1 MATKIQGAPGAP
13 CFLVPSHAAYHGT
26 KPLTS
31 TTAELQT
38 LLPRESQSSTSSE
51 PYGWSKVNVVVALCG
66 AKVAAKWRSRYGGRF
81 GRKTRST
88 RSTSVTTAPTVPK
101 TMDASELFEDL
112 FQNSNRAGKV
122 LANLP
127 SAMPMSVLST
137 YTAVPLLSIL
147 AAALCPKHTRLA
159 QFLAGSLG
167 CLLGTLVGAFLTQAK
182 KDAARCA
189 LARLLS
195 LHLKED
201 MPMEDLRTLI
211 SSARKRF
218 GVPPNERLSETWE
231 NTSLQRVYEE
241 LLMSFLDVPEHNADE
256 LAMLVRLKEVLELD
270 GIVAGNA
277 HRHAAQLLVSKGYS
291 GLEGEPMKIATDKLL
306 FLSERIFAEE
316 KPEEAARYEMGRL
329 CAVLQLTKKEAI
341 QRVREVS
348 IELFGEDKTAGLDQ
362 DDASS
367 SKFFR
372 VRQELSER
380 LRVIYNT
387 ACKDS
392 RNKVEKALSSMDEMV
407 EFAKTSEPV
416 LSQLLA
422 DPAEATEVEG
432 IKDPSLTLTADPLPG
447 RRLYGIFFERAME
460 GKAPAGAASPED
472 FARLLE
478 LSEEDTE
485 KARVE
490 LFQPRLK
497 DLYES
502 CIKKAEESEKP
513 LAELKPEVS
522 DSIAKFQL
530 PYIAVEDSA
539 LEVYKFFIEEL
550 SGKVLKASEKDRLDK
565 IRDFLELEKDSVR
578 KMHLKA
584 FASVYEHSVREA
596 LGRSGVI
603 AAEAQEALVQLGDR
617 LGLEEEDAKTIFYG
631 VIEERIKEM
640 MIPVRDAWE
649 EATYTKEAL
658 LQLNKERGKDLGDD
672 PTADGTGAELGI
684 KDSPPLEGV
693 RGFKLM
699 EELSKVAE
707 FYTQNKVLKE
717 VPEPLD
723 EDWAEAYTVQV
734 GKWIEDKNK
743 EEMFGI
749 FAWNAITCQDTA
761 SREKWT
767 KAKPIVGGILG
778 LSPKMQ
784 KKVVVRMVS
793 RWCNMFIK
801 NKVMEQGELKKD
813 DVAMLT
819 DWAPMFFGIDK
830 EVLQDL
836 VKVAN
841 KSLLQNKV
849 LKLLNK
855 PSVAPEDLNALR
867 AEVEEWDLKVATDLE
882 LSRPQL
888 RSLFKVE
895 ITAVLEDDDL
905 SDDQK
910 FDGIDASREAF
921 GLKEKE
927 ANAEMYDLI
936 RSRCRASLVNA
947 SGDLLQENQAAAVEQ
962 MRKLEV
968 LAAFGLS
975 AGVEFRDD
983 WEVASA
989 MRQKLLQ
996 TYASGCK
1003 GKAPDMK
1010 MLESVLKLS

>member
-1 MATKIQGAPGAP
+1 MAKIQGPP
-13 CFLVPSHAAYHGT
+13 SFLPSAMKHASLN
-26 KPLTS
+26 PLTS
-31 TTAELQT
+31 IVARPEKQS
-38 LLPRESQSSTSSE
+38 LLPRESGLEQPQTIQTQ
-51 PYGWSKVNVVVALCG
+51 GWSKVNLFAALCG
-66 AKVAAKWRSRYGGRF
+66 LRVASKCRGRYGRGRYGQGRF
-81 GRKTRST
+81 GRYPLRSSSAT
-88 RSTSVTTAPTVPK
+88 TTAPTVPK
-101 TMDASELFEDL
+101 TMDASELFDDL
-112 FQNSNRAGKV
+112 FQKSNRAGKV

-127 SAMPMSVLST
+127 AALPMSVLST
-137 YTAVPLLSIL
+137 YTAVPLLSVV
-147 AAALCPKHTRLA
+147 AAVVCPKHTRLA

-182 KDAARCA
+182 KDAAGCA
-189 LARLLS
+189 LAQLLS
-195 LHLKED
+195 LHLKEE
-201 MPMEDLRTLI
+201 MPMEDLRALI

-218 GVPPNERLSETWE
+218 GVPPSERLSETWE

-241 LLMSFLDVPEHNADE
+241 LLMSLLDVPEHNADE
-256 LAMLVRLKEVLELD
+256 LALLVRLKEVLELD

-277 HRHAAQLLVSKGYS
+277 HRHAAQLLVFKGYS
-291 GLEGEPMKIATDKLL
+291 GLEGEPMRIATDKLL

-341 QRVREVS
+341 ERVRQVS
-348 IELFGEDKTAGLDQ
+348 IELFGEDKTADLDQ

-372 VRQELSER
+372 VRQDLTER

-392 RNKVEKALSSMDEMV
+392 RKNVEKALSSMDEMV
-407 EFAKTSEPV
+407 EFAKTSKPV

-422 DPAEATEVEG
+422 DPAEADQMEG
-432 IKDPSLTLTADPLPG
+432 ITDPSLTLTADPLPG
-447 RRLYGIFFERAME
+447 RRLYSIFFERAMD
-460 GKAPAGAASPED
+460 GKAPAEAASPED

-478 LSEEDTE
+478 LTEEDAE
-485 KARVE
+485 RARVDM
-490 LFQPRLK
+490 FQPQLK

-502 CIKKAEESEKP
+502 CIKKAEESKKP
-513 LAELKPEVS
+513 LAALKPEVS

-530 PYIAVEDSA
+530 PYTAVEDSA
-539 LEVYKFFIEEL
+539 LEVYKFFIEKVG
-550 SGKVLKASEKDRLDK
+550 GKVLNTSEKEQLDG

-603 AAEAQEALVQLGDR
+603 AADAQDALVQLGDR
-617 LGLEEEDAKTIFYG
+617 LGLEAEDAKKIFYG
-631 VIEERIKEM
+631 VIEGRIKEM

-672 PTADGTGAELGI
+672 PNADGTGAELGI

-699 EELSKVAE
+699 EELTKVAD
-707 FYTQNKVLKE
+707 FYTENKVLKE
-717 VPEPLD
+717 DAPEPMDDDD
-723 EDWAEAYTVQV
+723 EVWAEAYPVQV
-734 GKWIEDKNK
+734 GKMIEDKNK

-749 FAWNAITCQDTA
+749 FAWNAITCQDTT

-767 KAKPIVGGILG
+767 TAKPIVGGILG

-813 DVAMLT
+813 DVSMLT
-819 DWAPMFFGIDK
+819 EWAPMFFGIDK

-849 LKLLNK
+849 
-855 PSVAPEDLNALR
+855 
-867 AEVEEWDLKVATDLE
+867 
-882 LSRPQL
+882 SR
-888 RSLFKVE
+888 
-895 ITAVLEDDDL
+895 
-905 SDDQK
+905 
-910 FDGIDASREAF
+910 
-921 GLKEKE
+921 
-927 ANAEMYDLI
+927 
-936 RSRCRASLVNA
+936 
-947 SGDLLQENQAAAVEQ
+947 
-962 MRKLEV
+962 
-968 LAAFGLS
+968 
-975 AGVEFRDD
+975 
-983 WEVASA
+983 
-989 MRQKLLQ
+989 
-996 TYASGCK
+996 
-1003 GKAPDMK
+1003 
-1010 MLESVLKLS
+1010 

>member
-1 MATKIQGAPGAP
+1 MPICLSYIIYSHCAHIEHTIAFSCAGDARLRFSQVICSNRQPFGLKPSLGSVGCGLLWRQLTAVMASKIQGSP
-13 CFLVPSHAAYHGT
+13 CFLVPSHAAPYHFG
-26 KPLTS
+26 KNPLTS
-31 TTAELQT
+31 ARTNELQT
-38 LLPRESQSSTSSE
+38 LLPRESQKSE
-51 PYGWSKVNVVVALCG
+51 EPSESYGWSKVHLVVALCG
-66 AKVAAKWRSRYGGRF
+66 AKVAARWQSRYGGRRF
-81 GRKTRST
+81 GRKTR
-88 RSTSVTTAPTVPK
+88 RSNSVTTAPTVQR
-101 TMDASELFEDL
+101 MDASELFEDL
-112 FQNSNRAGKV
+112 FQKSNRAGKV

-127 SAMPMSVLST
+127 SALPMSVLSS

-167 CLLGTLVGAFLTQAK
+167 CLLGTLVGAFLTTAK

-201 MPMEDLRTLI
+201 MPMEELRSLI

-231 NTSLQRVYEE
+231 NSSLQTVYEE
-241 LLMSFLDVPEHNADE
+241 LLMSFLDAPAHDANE
-256 LAMLVRLKEVLELD
+256 LELLVRLKEVLELD

-291 GLEGEPMKIATDKLL
+291 GLEGEPMRIATDKLL

-341 QRVREVS
+341 ERVRQVS
-348 IELFGEDKTAGLDQ
+348 IELFGEDKTSGLDQ

-372 VRQELSER
+372 VKDELSER

-392 RNKVEKALSSMDEMV
+392 RKDVEKALVSMDEMV

-416 LSQLLA
+416 LTQLLA
-422 DPAEATEVEG
+422 DPEVAAEETTE

-460 GKAPAGAASPED
+460 GKAPTGAASPED
-472 FARLLE
+472 FGKLLE
-478 LSEEDTE
+478 LSEDDTE
-485 KARVE
+485 KARVD

-502 CIKKAEESEKP
+502 CIKKAEESKKT

-530 PYIAVEDSA
+530 PYTAVEDSA
-539 LEVYKFFIEEL
+539 LEVYKSFVEEVG
-550 SGKVLKASEKDRLDK
+550 SKVLKVTEKEQLDK

-717 VPEPLD
+717 DAPEPMD
-723 EDWAEAYTVQV
+723 EDDEVWAEAYPVQV

-761 SREKWT
+761 SRDKWT
-767 KAKPIVGGILG
+767 NAKPIVGGILG
-778 LSPKMQ
+778 LSPKLQ

-813 DVAMLT
+813 DVSMLT

-849 LKLLNK
+849 
-855 PSVAPEDLNALR
+855 
-867 AEVEEWDLKVATDLE
+867 
-882 LSRPQL
+882 SRWQL
-888 RSLFKVE
+888 F
-895 ITAVLEDDDL
+895 
-905 SDDQK
+905 
-910 FDGIDASREAF
+910 
-921 GLKEKE
+921 
-927 ANAEMYDLI
+927 
-936 RSRCRASLVNA
+936 C
-947 SGDLLQENQAAAVEQ
+947 
-962 MRKLEV
+962 
-968 LAAFGLS
+968 
-975 AGVEFRDD
+975 
-983 WEVASA
+983 
-989 MRQKLLQ
+989 
-996 TYASGCK
+996 
-1003 GKAPDMK
+1003 
-1010 MLESVLKLS
+1010 ESVS